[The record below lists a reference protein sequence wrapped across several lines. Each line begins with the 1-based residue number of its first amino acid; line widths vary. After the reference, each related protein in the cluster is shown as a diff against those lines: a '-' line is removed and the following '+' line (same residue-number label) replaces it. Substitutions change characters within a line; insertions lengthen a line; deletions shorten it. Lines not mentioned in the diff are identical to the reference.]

1 MLLPSLSAAER
12 FVTNESNGFT
22 WIQQGKAYP
31 ILVDSQED
39 KGVLRAV
46 ANLQT
51 DAGKVTGATPEIIHS
66 PSGNRILIVGSVE
79 NSSWIKQLVQAGK
92 IPAADLKGKREKYI
106 LQTVKQ
112 PVEGVEEAIVI
123 AGSDKRGTIY
133 GIYELSR
140 QMHQRTLYL
149 LIGSV
154 LCLWACNYYNV
165 QTVFK
170 FRFIQPITFSYQSGE
185 SVANHTIPYFF
196 TY

>member
-1 MLLPSLSAAER
+1 MKTRISWIFYCLVSFMLLPSLSAAER

-79 NSSWIKQLVQAGK
+79 NSSWIKQLVQAG
-92 IPAADLKGKREKYI
+92 
-106 LQTVKQ
+106 
-112 PVEGVEEAIVI
+112 
-123 AGSDKRGTIY
+123 
-133 GIYELSR
+133 
-140 QMHQRTLYL
+140 
-149 LIGSV
+149 
-154 LCLWACNYYNV
+154 
-165 QTVFK
+165 
-170 FRFIQPITFSYQSGE
+170 
-185 SVANHTIPYFF
+185 
-196 TY
+196 

>member
-1 MLLPSLSAAER
+1 MKTRISWIFYCLVSFMLLPSLSAAER

-123 AGSDKRGTIY
+123 AGSDKRELFTVFTSFPGRWVSLP
-133 GIYELSR
+133 GISG
-140 QMHQRTLYL
+140 QMFRWRSMILYL
-149 LIGSV
+149 LKKV
-154 LCLWACNYYNV
+154 Y
-165 QTVFK
+165 
-170 FRFIQPITFSYQSGE
+170 
-185 SVANHTIPYFF
+185 IPMVNRQ
-196 TY
+196 

>member
-1 MLLPSLSAAER
+1 MKTRISWIFYCLVSFMLLPSLSAAER

-31 ILVDSQED
+31 ILVDLQED

-66 PSGNRILIVGSVE
+66 PSGNRMLIIGSVE
-79 NSSWIKQLVQAGK
+79 NSSWIKQLMQAGK

-112 PVEGVEEAIVI
+112 LSLLVVTSGELFTVFTSFPGRWV
-123 AGSDKRGTIY
+123 SLP
-133 GIYELSR
+133 GISG
-140 QMHQRTLYL
+140 QMFRWRSMILYL
-149 LIGSV
+149 LKKV
-154 LCLWACNYYNV
+154 Y
-165 QTVFK
+165 
-170 FRFIQPITFSYQSGE
+170 
-185 SVANHTIPYFF
+185 IPMVNRQ
-196 TY
+196 

>member
-1 MLLPSLSAAER
+1 MYKR
-12 FVTNESNGFT
+12 QNESNGFT

-140 QMHQRTLYL
+140 QMGVSPWYFWADVPVEKHDIISIKEGVYL
-149 LIGSV
+149 SLIH
-154 LCLWACNYYNV
+154 
-165 QTVFK
+165 
-170 FRFIQPITFSYQSGE
+170 I
-185 SVANHTIPYFF
+185 
-196 TY
+196 